1 MAATYCSY
9 ALHSPKQPPPKS
21 LRNTYSHNGLSLGRR
36 KPKLSGSTV
45 GSRMPL
51 KALSASLHFG
61 IIYSKKKKISPDGVQ
76 EEELLFE
83 THFDAS
89 APPLLPKPSE
99 SDLDGD
105 GSADADSQPPRAASL
120 GFLTR
125 FASSEK
131 ISLSGYVK
139 DTQFELH
146 GNVSAS
152 LCGAKFSKFLKWVLF
167 NPVVVQ
173 AIIATITKIRRG
185 DGGGHG
191 GRGSVGAAERAKH
204 PRVKLPTSVDF
215 ETFVFKK
222 EKIIIAGHDKNI
234 VRGGKDVF
242 PLLPDAFQG
251 IIQIGVIGWVSQGS
265 VQAQNLR
272 DALAEAM
279 SDIKVGLE
287 KDSCSF
293 AEARA
298 AGFTE
303 ESDTLGDI
311 WETISCSDLVLL
323 LISNAAQAGVYE
335 RVFSHMKPNSI
346 LGLSHG
352 FLIEH
357 LQSKGLDFPKHI
369 SVIAVCPEVE
379 AHSARR
385 DYVHGQ
391 NINGAGI
398 NSGIAVHQ
406 DIDGRGTDVA
416 LGWSVAIGSPLTFAT
431 TSKLLLAWQPP
442 DKGWVKLNT
451 DDASKEMHVSSVLTV
466 LGGLVWATGFQ
477 ISTEFWEIT
486 GVEEDQQ
493 GIAASNDDGSLSIRV
508 QTANLEA
515 QLNMPL

>member
-1 MAATYCSY
+1 MAAAYCSY
-9 ALHSPKQPPPKS
+9 ALHSPKPPPPKS
-21 LRNTYSHNGLSLGRR
+21 LRNTFSHNGLSLGRR
-36 KPKLSGSTV
+36 KPKLSGLTV

-61 IIYSKKKKISPDGVQ
+61 AFYSKKKKISPDGVQ

-89 APPLLPKPSE
+89 APLPPKPSE
-99 SDLDGD
+99 SVQYPQEFLEFLSRVMAMAAAVLKISEVFKNSNGSGGGGGGGGGGGEKDLDGD
-105 GSADADSQPPRAASL
+105 GSADADSQPQRAASL

-131 ISLSGYVK
+131 ISLSGHVK
-139 DTQFELH
+139 HTQFELH
-146 GNVSAS
+146 GNVSAF
-152 LCGAKFSKFLKWVLF
+152 LFGAKFSKFLKSVFF
-167 NPVVVQ
+167 NHVVVQ

-222 EKIIIAGHDKNI
+222 EKIIIAGHDKNT

-251 IIQIGVIGWVSQGS
+251 IKQIGVIGWVSQGS

-279 SDIKVGLE
+279 SDIKVKVGLE

-303 ESDTLGDI
+303 ESDTLGVI
-311 WETISCSDLVLL
+311 WETVSGSDLVLL

-335 RVFSHMKPNSI
+335 RVFSHMKPKSI

-385 DYVHGQ
+385 DCVHGQ
-391 NINGAGI
+391 KINGAGI
-398 NSGIAVHQ
+398 NSSIAVHQ

-431 TSKLLLAWQPP
+431 TSYK
-442 DKGWVKLNT
+442 
-451 DDASKEMHVSSVLTV
+451 
-466 LGGLVWATGFQ
+466 
-477 ISTEFWEIT
+477 
-486 GVEEDQQ
+486 
-493 GIAASNDDGSLSIRV
+493 
-508 QTANLEA
+508 
-515 QLNMPL
+515 